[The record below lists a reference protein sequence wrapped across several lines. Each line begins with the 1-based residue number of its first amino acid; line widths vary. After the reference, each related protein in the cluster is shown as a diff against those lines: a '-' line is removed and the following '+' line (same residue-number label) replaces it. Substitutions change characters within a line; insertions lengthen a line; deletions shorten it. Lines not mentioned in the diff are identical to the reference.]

1 MPTHFKSDDSLID
14 YLHYDDGDGGRFG
27 AQYDCLSSV
36 QQHRAVGIFGRRLY
50 TPDIGGKRNFPG
62 RPDDRPADASPIGEP
77 WLLLAFALLFGGWKM
92 LIDGVL
98 YIVRDDKIY
107 DCRGVLVH

>member
-1 MPTHFKSDDSLID
+1 MIVLLTISITMMAMAGGSALNTTVYQPFNNTAPSEYSGGGYILRTSAANAISPAVRMTDRQTHRPSANLGYYSPS
-14 YLHYDDGDGGRFG
+14 HY
-27 AQYDCLSSV
+27 
-36 QQHRAVGIFGRRLY
+36 
-50 TPDIGGKRNFPG
+50 
-62 RPDDRPADASPIGEP
+62 
-77 WLLLAFALLFGGWKM
+77 LFGEWKM

>member
-1 MPTHFKSDDSLID
+1 MIVLLTISITMMAMA
-14 YLHYDDGDGGRFG
+14 GGS
-27 AQYDCLSSV
+27 ALSTTVYQPFNNTAPSEYS
-36 QQHRAVGIFGRRLY
+36 GRGY

>member
-1 MPTHFKSDDSLID
+1 MIVLLTISITMMAMA
-14 YLHYDDGDGGRFG
+14 GGS
-27 AQYDCLSSV
+27 ALSTTVYQPFNNTAPSEYS
-36 QQHRAVGIFGRRLY
+36 GGGC
-50 TPDIGGKRNFPG
+50 TSDIGGKRNFPG
-62 RPDDRPADASPIGEP
+62 RPDDRPVDASPIGEP